1 MRYEGAV
8 YRPPSEAGSLIIQM
22 TIGCARNT
30 CRFCNMY
37 KAKNFRIR
45 PMEDVVEDLVMARK
59 YYKDYLVRRVFL
71 ADGDA
76 LICKTE
82 DLLYIMGEV
91 KRLFPENE
99 RITMYGAPKDVLLK
113 SHEELVKLREA
124 GLEMVYVGAESGDND
139 VLEYVKKGA
148 THEEIAEAGRKL
160 KEAGIKVSVTL
171 ISGLGG
177 KKYLESHAINSA
189 KLISEMKPD
198 YVGFLTLLLESGAPM
213 YEELRDGKFN
223 YLTPPEVFEELK
235 LFIKNV
241 DSEGTV
247 FRSNH
252 ASNYISLGGTFN
264 KDNEKLLKQIEQ
276 AEKKNVYKPEYYR
289 GL

>member
-1 MRYEGAV
+1 
-8 YRPPSEAGSLIIQM
+8 
-22 TIGCARNT
+22 
-30 CRFCNMY
+30 
-37 KAKNFRIR
+37 
-45 PMEDVVEDLVMARK
+45 
-59 YYKDYLVRRVFL
+59 
-71 ADGDA
+71 
-76 LICKTE
+76 
-82 DLLYIMGEV
+82 
-91 KRLFPENE
+91 
-99 RITMYGAPKDVLLK
+99 MYGAPKDVLLK

-252 ASNYISLGGTFN
+252 ASNYIPLAGTFN
-264 KDNEKLLKQIEQ
+264 KDIPMLLAQIDQ
-276 AEKKNVYKPEYYR
+276 AVKNRAFRPDTFR
-289 GL
+289 QL

>member
-1 MRYEGAV
+1 M
-8 YRPPSEAGSLIIQM
+8 
-22 TIGCARNT
+22 
-30 CRFCNMY
+30 
-37 KAKNFRIR
+37 
-45 PMEDVVEDLVMARK
+45 
-59 YYKDYLVRRVFL
+59 
-71 ADGDA
+71 
-76 LICKTE
+76 
-82 DLLYIMGEV
+82 
-91 KRLFPENE
+91 
-99 RITMYGAPKDVLLK
+99 
-113 SHEELVKLREA
+113 
-124 GLEMVYVGAESGDND
+124 
-139 VLEYVKKGA
+139 LEYVKKGA
-148 THEEIAEAGRKL
+148 THAEIAEAGKKL

-177 KKYLESHAINSA
+177 RKYLESHAINSA

-213 YEELRDGKFN
+213 YEELREGKFS

-264 KDNEKLLKQIEQ
+264 KDNERLLAQIEQ
-276 AEKKNVYKPEYYR
+276 AEKRNVYKPEYYR

>member
-30 CRFCNMY
+30 CRLCSMY
-37 KAKNFRIR
+37 KAKQFRIR
-45 PMEDVVEDLVMARK
+45 PLEDVVEDLRMARE
-59 YYKDYLVRRVFL
+59 YYRDYLVRRIFL

-76 LICKTE
+76 LICQTD
-82 DLLYIMGEV
+82 DLLYVMGEA

-99 RITMYGAPKDVLLK
+99 RITMYGAPKDILLK
-113 SHEELVKLREA
+113 SHEDLVRLRDA
-124 GLEMVYVGAESGDND
+124 GLEMVYVGAESGDD
-139 VLEYVKKGA
+139 GVLEYVQKGA
-148 THEEIAEAGRKL
+148 THAEIAEAGKKL
-160 KEAGIKVSVTL
+160 KKAGIKVSVTL

-177 KKYLESHAINSA
+177 RERLESHAVNSA
-189 KLISEMKPD
+189 KLISEMNPD

-213 YEELRDGKFN
+213 YEELRTGKFS
-223 YLTPPEVFEELK
+223 YLTPKETMEELK

-252 ASNYISLGGTFN
+252 ASNYISLAGTFN
-264 KDNEKLLKQIEQ
+264 KDNERLLAQIEQ
-276 AEKKNVYKPEYYR
+276 AEKRNVYKPENYR